1 MPFSVF
7 LKPMKRKNKWIF
19 IGSMVFVAITIHLFS
34 ADSARVEQYY
44 SQGVYPFVSKFLRYL
59 FGWLPFS
66 IGDFFYGS
74 VILWLIV
81 KLVKITKMAAR
92 RKLSVP
98 YVITILQKAVISML
112 LIYIIFN
119 VFWGINY
126 NRKGISAQLGLKLS
140 KYSVVELKD
149 LNDILLKKANASKT
163 VLLGNPSDL
172 KRNKDVFNKAQVAY
186 IELNK
191 QYAFL
196 NYQPA
201 SIKSSIWGWAGN
213 YLGFMGYY
221 NPFTGEGQVN
231 TTIPKFLQPY
241 TSCHEVAHQLGYAK
255 ENEANFVGYLA
266 ASSSKD
272 PAFQYSVY
280 LDLFLYANRNLYFAD
295 SAAARTYANELLP
308 GIKEDLKEWRRFN
321 ERHKNPIEPI
331 IRWGYGIYLENNQQP
346 SGMLSYDE
354 VTGFLIAYQ
363 KKFGK
368 M

>member
-7 LKPMKRKNKWIF
+7 LRYMKHKKKWVFIVLLIIF
-19 IGSMVFVAITIHLFS
+19 AIAIHLFS
-34 ADSARVEQYY
+34 TNSAWVEQYY
-44 SQGVYPFVSKFLRYL
+44 SQGVYPLVSSFLRYL

-66 IGDFFYGS
+66 IGDFFYGF

-81 KLVKITKMAAR
+81 KMVKMVKMAAQ
-92 RKLSVP
+92 RKFYAAHLIPVLQQAA
-98 YVITILQKAVISML
+98 ILML
-112 LIYIIFN
+112 TVYIIFN

-126 NRKGISAQLGLKLS
+126 NRNGISAQLGLKLS

-149 LNDILLKKANASKT
+149 LNDILLQKANASKT

-172 KRNKDVFNKAQVAY
+172 KRNKDVFNKAQDAY

-191 QYAFL
+191 RYAFL

-201 SIKSSIWGWAGN
+201 SIKSSIWGWMGN

-241 TSCHEVAHQLGYAK
+241 TSCHEMAHQLGYAK

-266 ASSSKD
+266 AAASKN

-308 GIKEDLKEWRRFN
+308 GIKQDLKEWQQFN

-331 IRWGYGIYLENNQQP
+331 IRWGYGKYLENNQQP

-354 VTGFLIAYQ
+354 VTGFLIAYH

-368 M
+368 I